1 MIVTV
6 TDPPTSELP
15 VLRKVVRSSTID
27 LIADQIRNAIYSGSL
42 APGQSINEVLTAELL
57 AVSRTSLRKALQR
70 LISVGVIPHATAR
83 VVHVRPMRTADIEDI
98 YAVRATIEEQRA
110 KLLVARRRDS
120 A

>member
-42 APGQSINEVLTAELL
+42 APGQSISGVRPAELPAALRL
-57 AVSRTSLRKALQR
+57 AQRAAPERLRGE
-70 LISVGVIPHATAR
+70 GVTAHAPR
-83 VVHVRPMRTADIEDI
+83 RGVHVRRMRTLDIEDT
-98 YAVRATIEEQRA
+98 YAVREAIEAQAVR
-110 KLLVARRRDS
+110 LIVG
-120 A
+120 